1 MFIEKFIPY
10 VLYTDIVAS
19 DPERFALVN
28 STFTDAETDFS
39 VTMMTLW
46 TNFAKSG

>member
-1 MFIEKFIPY
+1 MFIEKLIHY

-19 DPERFALVN
+19 DPQGNALVN

-46 TNFAKSG
+46 SNFAKSG

>member
-1 MFIEKFIPY
+1 MFIEKLIHY
-10 VLYTDIVAS
+10 VLYTDIIAS
-19 DPERFALVN
+19 DPEGFALVN
-28 STFTDAETDFS
+28 SAFTDAETGFS